1 MNPFFSFCITENR
14 TKNFVLYQINIFYV
28 IFFPSLSFSFF
39 FSFDICVC
47 ARAFFACTIDDAQTV
62 NGAMRNVTRK
72 KRKGRNERKVFQ
84 DFSSSFMLLDVC
96 SACET

>member
-1 MNPFFSFCITENR
+1 
-14 TKNFVLYQINIFYV
+14 
-28 IFFPSLSFSFF
+28 
-39 FSFDICVC
+39 
-47 ARAFFACTIDDAQTV
+47 
-62 NGAMRNVTRK
+62 MRNVTRK